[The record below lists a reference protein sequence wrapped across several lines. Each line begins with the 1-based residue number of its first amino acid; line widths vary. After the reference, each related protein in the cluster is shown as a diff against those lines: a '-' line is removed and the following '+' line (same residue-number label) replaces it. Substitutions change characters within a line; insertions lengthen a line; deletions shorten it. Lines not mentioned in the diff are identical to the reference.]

1 MKLKAKNNP
10 KILYHYT
17 SVETLLKILDNSVD
31 NKICFRATHA
41 KFFNDPYEYK
51 LAVLFLKQSIVK
63 YEKEN
68 NIKNGQSSIFN
79 KNSLERLGVASGDPF
94 MLSLSENSDDLTMW
108 RTYGADGKGITIGI
122 DREMLDNYSNDK
134 KNTNTILL
142 PCQYDKTKIINRL
155 TKDWYFL
162 YNKVKF
168 MDGGKKLSMKSLMF
182 IFNLVAFSFSFK
194 RNEYSLEKEWRL
206 CKNEFDETKVKYREK
221 NGLVIPFIEHYFEKE
236 IIKKIIIGPCVN
248 KKLTKESIEML
259 LKSRKYNLPQS
270 SITISRVPYRQI

>member
-1 MKLKAKNNP
+1 MKPKTKNDP

-17 SVETLLKILDNSVD
+17 SVGTLLKILDNSVD

-51 LAVLFLKQSIVK
+51 LAVLFLKQSMVK

-108 RTYGADGKGITIGI
+108 RTYGADGKGVAIGI
-122 DREMLDNYSNDK
+122 DREMLDNYSNDE
-134 KNTNTILL
+134 KNTNTKLL
-142 PCQYDKTKIINRL
+142 PCQYNKTKIINRL
-155 TKDWYFL
+155 TNDWKVL
-162 YNKVKF
+162 YSKVTF
-168 MDGGKKLSMKSLMF
+168 MDEGKSLGMSSF
-182 IFNLVAFSFSFK
+182 RFMFNLIAFSFSFK
-194 RNEYSLEKEWRL
+194 RSEYSSEKEWRL

-221 NGLVIPFIEHYFEKE
+221 NGLVIPFVEHYFEKE

-259 LKSRKYNLPQS
+259 LKSRKYNLLQN
-270 SITISRVPYRQI
+270 SITISKVPYRQI